1 MDKYQKVEGH
11 SSLIRD
17 KQTGAILNTNRSEI
31 ARARKRKEAKKRET
45 EKLNSLSNEVTTL
58 KSEISEIKE
67 LLFRLVEN
75 KE

>member
-17 KQTGAILNTNRSEI
+17 NQTGAILNTNRSEI